1 MASKNPQIGSDHVP
15 ASKYPEVIVEMFGN
29 NSQTVLFC

>member
-15 ASKYPEVIVEMFGN
+15 ANNYPEVIVEMFGN
-29 NSQTVLFC
+29 NSQTGLFC